1 MSWSEFI
8 FYGFDDYV
16 YRTNVFRNEKKNLR
30 YRRLVKYFAFNQP
43 DLFEDYQEPE
53 SIEEFY

>member
-1 MSWSEFI
+1 MIVSTGQMYLEM
-8 FYGFDDYV
+8 
-16 YRTNVFRNEKKNLR
+16 RKKILR

>member
-1 MSWSEFI
+1 M
-8 FYGFDDYV
+8 
-16 YRTNVFRNEKKNLR
+16 NVSTGKMFLEKRKKVNR